1 MFLHGLWQ
9 FANIDSIKFAI
20 ISLNRNSILLSV
32 HQALSL
38 TFLETNIN
46 FSELCLIHM
55 IEVGKN
61 ERCEF

>member
-1 MFLHGLWQ
+1 MDYGSLL
-9 FANIDSIKFAI
+9 NIDSIKFAI
-20 ISLNRNSILLSV
+20 TLNRNSILLSV

-55 IEVGKN
+55 IKVGKN
-61 ERCEF
+61 ECCEFLND